1 MPTVQTTIS
10 ITAVSASTAKLTSTW
25 KLPAGIHW

>member
-10 ITAVSASTAKLTSTW
+10 IVAVRLSTAKLKLTS
-25 KLPAGIHW
+25 KLPAVIH